1 MNFTLILL
9 ITVGTS
15 EPYVVAEAVR
25 NAYGNKGF
33 PIHTEKS
40 AAIRAGKSVLRI
52 AFCSVYD
59 QSDTPA
65 DNGEYYNV

>member
-25 NAYGNKGF
+25 NGYGNKFF
-33 PIHTEKS
+33 PIQSEKS
-40 AAIRAGKSVLRI
+40 AAIRAGKTVFRI
-52 AFCSVYD
+52 ALSSVYD

-65 DNGEYYNV
+65 YNGEYYNV

>member
-9 ITVGTS
+9 VTVRAS

-25 NAYGNKGF
+25 NGYGNKFF
-33 PIHTEKS
+33 PIRSEKS
-40 AAIRAGKSVLRI
+40 AAIRAGKTVFRI
-52 AFCSVYD
+52 AFCSVND

-65 DNGEYYNV
+65 DNGKYYNV